1 MKTFNISIFLS
12 LFSSLSV
19 LLMGIYVLWT
29 LDAMILEQSQ
39 LIELDA
45 IFGNVD
51 PVKVQQLEWLQN
63 NGKVVAA
70 LGAAGSFLTI
80 LSSVYLLQKKR
91 KGVLLMIVGSLV
103 ITAAMFMSIHIYPL
117 FSSVILLF
125 YILMLTSVIF
135 NRNKLV

>member
-70 LGAAGSFLTI
+70 LGAVGSFLTI